1 MGGKDSPVWDS
12 LKAELFPAHSKPAGT
27 GQTSGARGIS
37 IGSGRKSVPRSAGQ
51 ALGDRPLDVIEGAT
65 GDLPHLPD
73 PLAGDLR
80 KSLVQRRSQAVGPPD
95 QVRGLKAHG
104 LLGKELGK
112 EVRQRLDDERGQ
124 DGVLRTG

>member
-1 MGGKDSPVWDS
+1 M
-12 LKAELFPAHSKPAGT
+12 
-27 GQTSGARGIS
+27 
-37 IGSGRKSVPRSAGQ
+37 PRSAGQ
-51 ALGDRPLDVIEGAT
+51 ALGDRPLDVVEGAT

-104 LLGKELGK
+104 LLGKE
-112 EVRQRLDDERGQ
+112 VRQRLDDERGQ

>member
-1 MGGKDSPVWDS
+1 
-12 LKAELFPAHSKPAGT
+12 
-27 GQTSGARGIS
+27 
-37 IGSGRKSVPRSAGQ
+37 VPRSAGQ
-51 ALGDRPLDVIEGAT
+51 ALGDRPLDVVEGAT

-104 LLGKELGK
+104 LLGT

>member
-1 MGGKDSPVWDS
+1 
-12 LKAELFPAHSKPAGT
+12 
-27 GQTSGARGIS
+27 
-37 IGSGRKSVPRSAGQ
+37 VPRSAGQ
-51 ALGDRPLDVIEGAT
+51 ALGDRPLDVVEGAT